1 MINFYK
7 GKTKMINL
15 AFDKITDNF
24 HPTRKYKYSGY
35 KSTTPIKFETRYF
48 PSNKESKKMLALIDK
63 WTGKKIRSIN
73 ESKLKELKQ
82 TKLFK
87 IEINRNLDFTEFYSK
102 DVVKN
107 LDFLND

>member
-1 MINFYK
+1 
-7 GKTKMINL
+7 
-15 AFDKITDNF
+15 
-24 HPTRKYKYSGY
+24 
-35 KSTTPIKFETRYF
+35 
-48 PSNKESKKMLALIDK
+48 MLALIDK